1 MADDVGLVR
10 SRVDLIALVGERV
23 ALKRSGK
30 NWKGLCPF
38 HADKTPSFYVSPDI
52 GTYKCF
58 ACGEKGDA
66 FTWVMKTQNMDFRE
80 ALDFLARQTGVQL
93 SSKSASPEERS
104 RREQGASAMES
115 ALNFFLG
122 ELDKNRFALDY
133 CESRGLS
140 DKIQQ
145 EWQLGFAP
153 DLGEAL
159 VAHLKRAG
167 YSLEACKELFLV
179 DGDPGNGYHD
189 RFRSRLMFPIH
200 NERGDL
206 VAFGGRILGA
216 GQPKYIN
223 SGDTP
228 LFSKGRVLYGMNR
241 AKNAMNETR
250 QVVLVEGYLD
260 VIACHQAGV
269 KNAVASLGTSL
280 AEGHVELLRRWIDS
294 AVVFYDCDAAGLKA
308 AERAQEML
316 EGAGIPVRFALMPEG
331 DDPDTLL
338 RREGPAAVRDAVNDA
353 KSSLDFHIMLIERRL
368 RPEQEEYWTEVV
380 TMLASASSDLQ
391 IESHLVRLAS
401 RYPGLRDPL
410 AAQKALRRQVLS
422 IRRRK
427 SGRKTTLPTDAEN
440 GPKLRTAMSV
450 TEQCVFYAILDP
462 ELRPLAWRT
471 ATDPSYF
478 VHGEAIELAS
488 ALQSEESPSG
498 PASAWIHTLGSEI
511 AKDALTNMV
520 MADGPILSVEIIE
533 DVVRRLKVKRE
544 ERAIRNMMKGATDSD
559 EVLRDLSSR
568 LKSLKVSNDDGRKA
582 GGGAGT

>member
-1 MADDVGLVR
+1 LADDVGLVR
-10 SRVDLIALVGERV
+10 SRVDLVALVGERV

-66 FTWVMKTQNMDFRE
+66 FTWVMKTQNFDFRE
-80 ALDFLARQTGVQL
+80 ALEFLARQTGVQL
-93 SSKSASPEERS
+93 SKKSASPEERS

-115 ALNFFLG
+115 ALKFFLG
-122 ELDKNRFALDY
+122 ELEKSRTALEY
-133 CESRGLS
+133 CESRGLTG
-140 DKIQQ
+140 KVQE

-179 DGDPGNGYHD
+179 DGDPSNGYHD
-189 RFRSRLMFPIH
+189 RFRGRLMFPIYT
-200 NERGDL
+200 ERGDL
-206 VAFGGRILGA
+206 VAFGGRIFGA

-228 LFSKGRVLYGMNR
+228 LFSKSRVLYGMNR
-241 AKNAMNETR
+241 AKNEMNATR

-280 AEGHVELLRRWIDS
+280 AEGQIELLRRWVDS
-294 AVVFYDCDAAGLKA
+294 AVIFYDSDAAGLKA

-338 RREGPAAVRDAVNDA
+338 RRDGPAAVRDAVADA

-368 RPEQEEYWTEVV
+368 SPEQEEFWTEVV
-380 TMLASASSDLQ
+380 AMLASATSDLQ
-391 IESHLVRLAS
+391 IEAHLVRLAS

-410 AAQKALRRQVLS
+410 AAQKALRRQVLAM
-422 IRRRK
+422 RRRK
-427 SGRKTTLPTDAEN
+427 SGRRAKAPSETEQ
-440 GPKLRTAMSV
+440 GPALKTAMSV
-450 TEQCVFYAILDP
+450 TEQCVFYAILDSD
-462 ELRPLAWRT
+462 LRPLAWRT
-471 ATDPSYF
+471 AIDPSNF
-478 VHGEAIELAS
+478 VHEEAIELAT
-488 ALQSEESPSG
+488 ALQSEEVPSG

-511 AKDALTNMV
+511 AKDALTNMA
-520 MADGPILSVEIIE
+520 MTEGPLLSVEIIE
-533 DVVRRLKVKRE
+533 DVVHRLKVKRE
-544 ERAIRNMMKGATDSD
+544 ERAIRNLMKGATDSD
-559 EVLRDLSSR
+559 DVLRDLSSR
-568 LKSLKVSNDDGRKA
+568 LKSLKVGSDDGRKA